1 MAKRGRPVLDDPRTK
16 ECKIRMNREENDRVN
31 RVSKHMGMRKA
42 DAIRKLIEDYEKKN
56 M

>member
-1 MAKRGRPVLDDPRTK
+1 MGKRGRPVLEGPSTK
-16 ECKIRMNREENDRVN
+16 ECKIRMNGEEDDRVN
-31 RVSKHMGMRKA
+31 GVSKHMGMCKA

>member
-1 MAKRGRPVLDDPRTK
+1 MAKRGRPVLDDPHTK
-16 ECKIRMNREENDRVN
+16 ECKIRMNCEENDRVN

-42 DAIRKLIEDYEKKN
+42 DAIRKLIENYEKEN